1 MNKVSK
7 VNIQNVI
14 EDIVHVT
21 NQIAGLNMIL
31 NDRKNIMARYFEKTG
46 NRQRENDDC
55 LVYVQERTNVEYDV
69 NMLKEVLP
77 KEVYKDIVDM
87 SATINDWRRFVKLLN
102 RMNLS
107 KDQMRD
113 IRSLVNV
120 EKKVNQ
126 QKLSKYYETGEVSI
140 NSLKGCYNASV
151 KKSVAVRMKSSSP
164 EIPIKE

>member
-1 MNKVSK
+1 MGK
-7 VNIQNVI
+7 VNIQSVI

-55 LVYVQERTNVEYDV
+55 LVYVQERTNIEYDTE
-69 NMLKEVLP
+69 MLKEVLP
-77 KEVYKDIVDM
+77 KEVYKDVVDM
-87 SATINDWRRFVKLLN
+87 SATISDWRQFVKLLN

-113 IRSLVNV
+113 IRSLVSV

-151 KKSVAVRMKSSSP
+151 KKSVAVRMKNTQT
-164 EIPIKE
+164 ELPIKE

>member
-1 MNKVSK
+1 MKKVSK

-55 LVYVQERTNVEYDV
+55 LVYVQERTNIEYDV
-69 NMLKEVLP
+69 DMLKEVLP
-77 KEVYKDIVDM
+77 KEVYKDVVDM
-87 SATINDWRRFVKLLN
+87 SATISDWRRFVKLLN

-126 QKLSKYYETGEVSI
+126 QKLSKYYENGKVNI
-140 NSLKGCYNASV
+140 DSLKGCYIASV
-151 KKSVAVRMKSSSP
+151 KKSVAVRMKNTSP

>member
-1 MNKVSK
+1 MSK
-7 VNIQNVI
+7 VNIQKVI
-14 EDIVHVT
+14 DDIVHVT

-46 NRQRENDDC
+46 NRQQENDDC
-55 LVYVQERTNVEYDV
+55 LVYVQERTNIEYDID
-69 NMLKEVLP
+69 MLKEVLP
-77 KEVYKDIVDM
+77 KEVYKDVVDM
-87 SATINDWRRFVKLLN
+87 SATISDWRRFVKLLN

-126 QKLSKYYETGEVSI
+126 QKLSKYYENGKVNI
-140 NSLKGCYNASV
+140 NDLKGCYSASV

>member
-1 MNKVSK
+1 MKKVSK
-7 VNIQNVI
+7 VNIQKVI
-14 EDIVHVT
+14 DDIVHVT

-31 NDRKNIMARYFEKTG
+31 NDRKNVMAIYFEKTG

-55 LVYVQERTNVEYDV
+55 LVYVQERTNIEYDV
-69 NMLKEVLP
+69 DMLKEVLP
-77 KEVYKDIVDM
+77 KEVYKDVVDM
-87 SATINDWRRFVKLLN
+87 SATISDWRRFVKLLN
-102 RMNLS
+102 KMNLS

-140 NSLKGCYNASV
+140 SSLKGCYNASV

>member
-1 MNKVSK
+1 MKKVSK
-7 VNIQNVI
+7 VNIQKVI
-14 EDIVHVT
+14 DDIVHVT

-55 LVYVQERTNVEYDV
+55 LVYVQERTNIEYDV
-69 NMLKEVLP
+69 DMLKEVLP
-77 KEVYKDIVDM
+77 KEVYKDVVDM
-87 SATINDWRRFVKLLN
+87 SATISDWRYFAKLLN
-102 RMNLS
+102 KMNLS

-151 KKSVAVRMKSSSP
+151 KKSVAVRMKSNSP

>member
-1 MNKVSK
+1 MSK
-7 VNIQNVI
+7 VNIQKVI
-14 EDIVHVT
+14 DDIVHVT
-21 NQIAGLNMIL
+21 NQITGLNMIL

-55 LVYVQERTNVEYDV
+55 LVYVQERTNIEYDV
-69 NMLKEVLP
+69 DMLKEVLP
-77 KEVYKDIVDM
+77 KEVYKDVVDM
-87 SATINDWRRFVKLLN
+87 SATISDWRRFIKILN

-126 QKLSKYYETGEVSI
+126 QKLSKYYENGKVNI
-140 NSLKGCYNASV
+140 NDLKGCYSASV

>member
-1 MNKVSK
+1 MSK
-7 VNIQNVI
+7 VNIQKVI
-14 EDIVHVT
+14 DDIVHVT

-46 NRQRENDDC
+46 SRQRENDDC
-55 LVYVQERTNVEYDV
+55 LVYVQERTNIEYDV
-69 NMLKEVLP
+69 DMLKEVLP
-77 KEVYKDIVDM
+77 KEVYKDVVDM
-87 SATINDWRRFVKLLN
+87 SATISDWRQFVKLMN

-140 NSLKGCYNASV
+140 NSLKGCYNAFV

>member
-1 MNKVSK
+1 MKKVSK
-7 VNIQNVI
+7 VNIQKI
-14 EDIVHVT
+14 IDDIVHVT

-55 LVYVQERTNVEYDV
+55 LVYVQERTNIEY
-69 NMLKEVLP
+69 NTEMLAEVLP
-77 KEVYKDIVDM
+77 TEAYKDVVEV
-87 SATINDWRRFVKLLN
+87 SASIEDWKAFIKYLRKCG
-102 RMNLS
+102 MT
-107 KDQMRD
+107 KDQIKEMKHLLK
-113 IRSLVNV
+113 I

-126 QKLSKYYETGEVSI
+126 KKLSKYYENGTVNI
-140 NSLKGCYNASV
+140 NDLKGCYNASV